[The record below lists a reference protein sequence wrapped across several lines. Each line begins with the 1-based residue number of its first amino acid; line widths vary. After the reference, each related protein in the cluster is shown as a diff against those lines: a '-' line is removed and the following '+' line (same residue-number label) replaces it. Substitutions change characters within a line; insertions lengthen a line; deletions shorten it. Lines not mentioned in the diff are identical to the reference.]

1 MKDQQEIQ
9 EVNSKFSL
17 DRASLVRTG
26 SVPEFQDQ
34 MERKKG
40 QNVDKGMET
49 RQEKKGEQK
58 IIERRKKERERESV
72 EKHREEREN
81 EERVENRKVR
91 KEKRRADDVG
101 LSQYLLSFFLTLG
114 KEVSTFLHFMA
125 NGISS
130 GRRWNSN
137 VRISYPP

>member
-9 EVNSKFSL
+9 GVNSKFSL
-17 DRASLVRTG
+17 DRARLVRPGVSRSNGKKKRTERRQG
-26 SVPEFQDQ
+26 DGDKT
-34 MERKKG
+34 RKK
-40 QNVDKGMET
+40 
-49 RQEKKGEQK
+49 
-58 IIERRKKERERESV
+58 RRTENNREARERERERV
-72 EKHREEREN
+72 EKRREEREN

-91 KEKRRADDVG
+91 KEKGRADDVG

>member
-58 IIERRKKERERESV
+58 IIERRKKERERERASRNTG
-72 EKHREEREN
+72 K
-81 EERVENRKVR
+81 
-91 KEKRRADDVG
+91 KEKTKKG
-101 LSQYLLSFFLTLG
+101 WKTE
-114 KEVSTFLHFMA
+114 K
-125 NGISS
+125 
-130 GRRWNSN
+130 
-137 VRISYPP
+137 